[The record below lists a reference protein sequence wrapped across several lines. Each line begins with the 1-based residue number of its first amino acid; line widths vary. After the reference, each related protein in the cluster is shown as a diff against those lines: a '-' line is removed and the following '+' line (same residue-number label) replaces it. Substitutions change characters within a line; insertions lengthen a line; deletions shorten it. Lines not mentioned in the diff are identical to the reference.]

1 MLCAL
6 DLMMLICYSNSHHS
20 AAAQANIRM
29 TVDRFK
35 SAAVRSATY
44 VCPIVTTQKTRW
56 RNCNEILYGEL
67 SQKFHNVIQ
76 NRIVTNILNT

>member
-6 DLMMLICYSNSHHS
+6 DLMMLISYSNTHHS
-20 AAAQANIRM
+20 AAAQANIRKI
-29 TVDRFK
+29 VDRFK

-44 VCPIVTTQKTRW
+44 VCPIVPTQKTRC

-67 SQKFHNVIQ
+67 SQKFNNVIQ